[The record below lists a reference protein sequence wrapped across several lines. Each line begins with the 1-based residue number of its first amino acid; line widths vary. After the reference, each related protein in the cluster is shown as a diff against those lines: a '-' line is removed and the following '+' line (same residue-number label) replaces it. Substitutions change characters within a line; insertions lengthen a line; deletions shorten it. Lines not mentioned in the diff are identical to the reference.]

1 MCWLQVDCSGRTFY
15 NSWLVTTLEPTK
27 KNEQLTWTPSSAS
40 TSRIKWLILVY
51 NLRVCKTLQNTAF
64 ACFIWWSN
72 VTIHNSFGFVDC
84 KKMAMIQ
91 EKHKSNTKYPQKK
104 YKVLKLVEIGIS
116 ELQEASKLQFPWNT
130 LSTRIK
136 IK

>member
-1 MCWLQVDCSGRTFY
+1 MCWLQVNCSGRAFY

-27 KNEQLTWTPSSAS
+27 KIEQLTWTPSSAS
-40 TSRIKWLILVY
+40 TSRIKWLILIY

-64 ACFIWWSN
+64 AYFIWWLN
-72 VTIHNSFGFVDC
+72 VTIHYSFGFVHC

-91 EKHKSNTKYPQKK
+91 EKHKSNTKYLQEK